1 MGSVRFCFCVD
12 SNVVLYPS
20 FHVSRPQTQQQVNS
34 SRKELH
40 VWQQWPSLLFRLSP
54 LLFFHILAL
63 VAPRLLC
70 WHQVR
75 CFSCFLE
82 SPVLEDLPVSGCG
95 SVLFSVTGFGK
106 SAVSKSF
113 GIPSQVVRTSLYFK
127 LQACLYLLDLPLS
140 TLQKSPR
147 TRRPLLAGAATP
159 QTPPTTWCPPLRP
172 SRAPKSFR
180 RRPLGGP
187 PTFTRTTRRPRW
199 RGWYVPTQQ
208 QE

>member
-1 MGSVRFCFCVD
+1 M
-12 SNVVLYPS
+12 
-20 FHVSRPQTQQQVNS
+20 NS
-34 SRKELH
+34 SRRELH
-40 VWQQWPSLLFRLSP
+40 VWQPWPSLLFSLSP

-75 CFSCFLE
+75 CFSCFFEAL
-82 SPVLEDLPVSGCG
+82 VREDLVAVVARFCLMTS
-95 SVLFSVTGFGK
+95 FDK

-127 LQACLYLLDLPLS
+127 LQACLYLLDPLLS
-140 TLQKSPR
+140 TLQKSPP

-159 QTPPTTWCPPLRP
+159 QTPPTTWGPPLHP

-180 RRPLGGP
+180 RRPLGGQ
-187 PTFTRTTRRPRW
+187 PTFTRTTHRPRW
-199 RGWYVPTQQ
+199 RGWYVPHSSRTEAPAACLITFHFFQY
-208 QE
+208 